1 MLRLSEVGP
10 VRPFSEFC
18 YVLRDFN
25 LSFLKCLMELFNIVY
40 KVENYKRWKIM
51 WNYAYLFTYEYV
63 RRVVEAVES

>member
-1 MLRLSEVGP
+1 
-10 VRPFSEFC
+10 
-18 YVLRDFN
+18 
-25 LSFLKCLMELFNIVY
+25 MELFNIVY